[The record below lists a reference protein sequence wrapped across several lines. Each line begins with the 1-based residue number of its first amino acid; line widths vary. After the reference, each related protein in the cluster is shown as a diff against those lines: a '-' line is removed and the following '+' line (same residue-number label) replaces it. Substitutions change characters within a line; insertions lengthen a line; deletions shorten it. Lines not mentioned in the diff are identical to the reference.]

1 VPVTVDGARRR
12 LGPELA
18 ADVAHAARGPFSA
31 ALPALDLLR
40 SGMMGE
46 LSERQREALSTVER
60 SVRRAYADS
69 GDLAALLAAL
79 CGRIELRLTATT
91 VTALLADAVA
101 LAGLDPSPAVHMT
114 EPDMPPL
121 LVDGSLTA
129 ALLAVLVRRCA
140 DAGDRDDACRYSG
153 GHPEPDAPSI
163 GISLEVDSD
172 ANAAA
177 VIITCVRSGARE
189 AAQTRRSAG
198 PAVAPAE
205 ARAEAAEAPAPRT
218 ASTAL
223 ADAQSE
229 GGMTRPDAARPE
241 SAPVSAP
248 MMLVGALLE
257 AQGGRLRAQ
266 TEVVT
271 VWLPAAP
278 PRA

>member
-1 VPVTVDGARRR
+1 MTVDGAREGR
-12 LGPELA
+12 GQELA

-31 ALPALDLLR
+31 ALPALDLLG

-46 LSERQREALSTVER
+46 LSAGQLEALSTVER
-60 SVRRAYADS
+60 SVRRAFADS
-69 GDLAALLAAL
+69 SDLAALLAAL
-79 CGRIELRLTATT
+79 CGRIELRLAATS

-101 LAGLDPSPAVHMT
+101 LAGLDALPAVHMT
-114 EPDMPPL
+114 EPDMPPV
-121 LVDGSLTA
+121 LVDAGLTT

-140 DAGDRDDACRYSG
+140 DVGDRYDACRYSG
-153 GHPEPDAPSI
+153 GHPGPDAPSI

-189 AAQTRRSAG
+189 AAQTGRSAG
-198 PAVAPAE
+198 PTVPPAETRTGPAE
-205 ARAEAAEAPAPRT
+205 APETRT
-218 ASTAL
+218 ASGAP
-223 ADAQSE
+223 ADAQAE
-229 GGMTRPDAARPE
+229 GGMTSPDAAKPE
-241 SAPVSAP
+241 SVPVSAP